1 MKNERLHNYQ
11 NISRNKEHSK
21 KATGLDSKSFLD
33 LFEFVNS
40 SKDNKNIKFYDSSK
54 RWSEAQFP

>member
-54 RWSEAQFP
+54 R